1 MWRVIVDGEVV
12 LSSEVACFAK
22 EHYYKVLHTKVPFLV
37 GYQHIRLVKETATQ
51 TDLIW
56 SAWVC
61 RCGAISADIWRSL

>member
-22 EHYYKVLHTKVPFLV
+22 EHYYKVLYTKVPFL
-37 GYQHIRLVKETATQ
+37 GEYQHLRLVKETATQ

-56 SAWVC
+56 DALIS
-61 RCGAISADIWRSL
+61 RCGAISADIWGTL